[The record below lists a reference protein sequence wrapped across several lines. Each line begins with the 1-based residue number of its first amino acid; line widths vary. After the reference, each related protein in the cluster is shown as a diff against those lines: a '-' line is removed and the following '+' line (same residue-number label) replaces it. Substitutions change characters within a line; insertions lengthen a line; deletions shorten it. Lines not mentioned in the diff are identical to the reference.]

1 MSVEGYH
8 ASTGILI
15 LKEVRIDMPH
25 AWVEYSKN
33 IEAEE
38 EIKTLGRAVYD
49 AMIETGIFPVAG
61 IRVRVNCIENY
72 LVGDLKEDRSF
83 VHLSIRIGEGRTDD
97 VKAKAAD
104 LIFKRL
110 SDHLKPLADRV
121 PLAFAFIMEE
131 IPGKYSYKMNNLRNY
146 IK

>member
-1 MSVEGYH
+1 
-8 ASTGILI
+8 
-15 LKEVRIDMPH
+15 MPH
-25 AWVEYSKN
+25 AWVEFSKN
-33 IEAEE
+33 IESEE
-38 EIKTLGRAVYD
+38 EIKTLGKAVYN

-61 IRVRVNCIENY
+61 IRVRVDCIDRY

-83 VHLSIRIGEGRTDD
+83 VHLNIKIGQGRTTET
-97 VKAKAAD
+97 KSEAAD

-110 SDHLKPLADRV
+110 SDHLTPLADRC

-131 IPGKYSYKMNNLRNY
+131 IPGEFSYKMNNLRKY